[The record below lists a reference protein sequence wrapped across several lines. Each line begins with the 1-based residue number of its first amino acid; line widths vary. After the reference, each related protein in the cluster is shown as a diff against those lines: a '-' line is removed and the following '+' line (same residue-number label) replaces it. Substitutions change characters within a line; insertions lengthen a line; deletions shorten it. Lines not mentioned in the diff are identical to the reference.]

1 MSYDQDNI
9 FAKILRG
16 EIPNITVYEDDQTLA
31 FMDIMPQMP
40 GHTLVIPKEPAETLF
55 DLSDDAASDLITK
68 VKHVAQAVQKGLK
81 ADGITLFQLNGSA
94 AGQTV
99 PHIHFH
105 ILPGHFAKAT
115 GHANEMANP
124 EELERVAEQIRAG
137 FKRTNT

>member
-1 MSYDQDNI
+1 MSYDPNNI

-16 EIPNITVYEDDQTLA
+16 EIPNITVYEDKNTLA
-31 FMDIMPQMP
+31 FMDIMPQMQ

-55 DLSDDAASDLITK
+55 ELSDGAASNLITK
-68 VKHVAQAVQKGLK
+68 VKHVAKAVKKGLH

-105 ILPGHFAKAT
+105 IMPGHFSQAT
-115 GHANEMANP
+115 AHANKMADP
-124 EELERVAEQIRAG
+124 AELEQIAERIRAG
-137 FKRTNT
+137 F